1 MRHLS
6 KSQVV
11 DLQFYVQEP
20 PEAAEATHIFVISIT
35 VCSITAS
42 MRWTVVVGSRLTG
55 ESCTWKAKGVF
66 GCGDIHL
73 EPLFCLWTFV
83 VRVLHFSLRADVWRV
98 KSCHPDKIIQ
108 SLPSFSYCCSM
119 VVPWLRKATERLCG
133 VRAASHT
140 RWPVR
145 YKWKSKGGWCF
156 EESEAGRRR
165 LLCVNQRGGNRVRW
179 GGKQKDGLPLTSHCG
194 RHSAGWDVRDICG
207 IGACSCTRDKERI
220 HCQRPQRDSKRPNA
234 LQLHSDLST
243 CTLGTNIDLHGD
255 EAVTSGE

>member
-20 PEAAEATHIFVISIT
+20 PEATEATHIFVISIT
-35 VCSITAS
+35 VCS
-42 MRWTVVVGSRLTG
+42 
-55 ESCTWKAKGVF
+55 ESCAWKAKGVF
-66 GCGDIHL
+66 GCRDIHL

-83 VRVLHFSLRADVWRV
+83 IRVLRFSLRADMWHV

-108 SLPSFSYCCSM
+108 SLPSFSYCYSM

-133 VRAASHT
+133 VTASHT

-156 EESEAGRRR
+156 EESKAGRHR

-194 RHSAGWDVRDICG
+194 RHSAGWWDVRDICG

-220 HCQRPQRDSKRPNA
+220 HCQRPQRDNKQKTPKC
-234 LQLHSDLST
+234 L
-243 CTLGTNIDLHGD
+243 
-255 EAVTSGE
+255 AVTLWSEPTSICTVTRLSGE